1 MAPLWALLA
10 WQECAGLEHSAPAP
24 SRLFASLCALAGS
37 KGGKVQRVE
46 VSGSREECGGHGCEC
61 PLLDSPAVLPAPCP
75 LYLGFVGA
83 VSLARNTHEK
93 PLIRRR
99 LDRRRSRLRAVQAA
113 LCREHLG
120 GK

>member
-1 MAPLWALLA
+1 MRSLAAGRSVGVMGVSVPSWTALLCF
-10 WQECAGLEHSAPAP
+10 QHH
-24 SRLFASLCALAGS
+24 
-37 KGGKVQRVE
+37 V
-46 VSGSREECGGHGCEC
+46 
-61 PLLDSPAVLPAPCP
+61 P